1 MKVLFCLLFFVQST
15 MAFVQC
21 TNSIP
26 KGVTS
31 TSIKSTTDKVE
42 KEKSIWSMDSPLE
55 HLFENNKRWVRE
67 SVEKDPEV
75 FTRLKDA
82 QQPKY
87 LYIGCSD
94 SRVPAQNMLGLQ
106 AGELF
111 VIRNVANLCIN
122 SDFSLLSV
130 LLFSV
135 EVLQVTD
142 IIVCGHY
149 GCGGVKAAM
158 QNKDHGLL
166 EHWLH
171 HIRNVQRLHKSELV
185 QIPDEDQRHRRL
197 VELNVQEACL
207 NLFSNP
213 IVQKKQAMDSQPR
226 IHGWV
231 YDIATGYVKDLKIDF
246 KSEIKKYRDIYRLYD
261 FPGGANAPG
270 MNISMISQ
278 KADETTETLVGAAS
292 DPKQLGFWG
301 RIFK

>member
-1 MKVLFCLLFFVQST
+1 MG
-15 MAFVQC
+15 FVQC
-21 TNSIP
+21 AQSIS
-26 KGVTS
+26 KDLASS
-31 TSIKSTTDKVE
+31 TAIKSTTEDTE
-42 KEKSIWSMDSPLE
+42 KSKSIWSLDSPLE
-55 HLFENNKRWVRE
+55 HLFENNKKWVRE

-130 LLFSV
+130 LLFSI
-135 EVLQVTD
+135 EVLEVTD
-142 IIVCGHY
+142 VIVCGHY
-149 GCGGVKAAM
+149 GCGGVNAAM
-158 QNKDHGLL
+158 KNKDHGLL

-185 QIPDEDQRHRRL
+185 QIPDESQRFKRL
-197 VELNVQEACL
+197 VELNVQESCL

-213 IVQKKQAMDSQPR
+213 IVQKKQATASQPR

-246 KSEIKKYRDIYRLYD
+246 KTEIKKYRDIYRLYD
-261 FPGGANAPG
+261 FPGGGAGPG
-270 MNISMISQ
+270 MTGAMNVNMISQ
-278 KADETTETLVGAAS
+278 KADEAAEQLIGAAG
-292 DPKQLGFWG
+292 DVEQKGFWG
-301 RIFK
+301 RIFR

>member
-1 MKVLFCLLFFVQST
+1 

-21 TNSIP
+21 TKSIP
-26 KGVTS
+26 SDVTS
-31 TSIKSTTDKVE
+31 TSLKSTTDNAA

-55 HLFENNKRWVRE
+55 HLFENNKKWVRE

-149 GCGGVKAAM
+149 GCGGVRAAM
-158 QNKDHGLL
+158 LNKDHGLL

-213 IVQKKQAMDSQPR
+213 IVQKKQAQDSQPR

-246 KSEIKKYRDIYRLYD
+246 KTEIKKYRDIYRLYD
-261 FPGGANAPG
+261 FPGGAAAPG
-270 MNISMISQ
+270 MNMGMISQ
-278 KADETTETLVGAAS
+278 KADETTEALVGAAS